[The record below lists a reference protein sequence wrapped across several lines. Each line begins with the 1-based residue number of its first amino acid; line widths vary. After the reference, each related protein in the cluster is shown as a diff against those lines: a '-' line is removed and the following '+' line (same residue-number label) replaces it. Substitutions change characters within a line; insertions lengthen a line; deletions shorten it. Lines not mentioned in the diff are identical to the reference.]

1 MNYKQAGVD
10 VALGDAFVEQIKS
23 RVKRLKAQGVV
34 SGIGPFAGLFDFSPT
49 EWKDPILVGCTDGVG
64 TKLKLAFELDR
75 HDTIG
80 IDLVAMNV
88 NDLIVCGAKPL
99 FFLDYLAT
107 AKLDL
112 KTHLSVIDGIIEGC
126 RQSRCAL
133 LGGETAEMPGMYG
146 AGEYDL
152 AGFAVGMVDR
162 GRILKPDMIKPGDVL
177 IGLPSTGFHSNGYS
191 LVRRTFEDR
200 SRFPLDRKIPGEDRS
215 LGDVL
220 LTPTRIYVPEVEI
233 ALGIPGVKS
242 FAHITG
248 GGITGNL
255 PRAYPDR
262 YGAQIRIDSWPIPPV
277 MKLLQEEARID
288 NSDMYRTFNMGLGLI
303 AVVDPQVASRLQ
315 DAWKKSG
322 FVSYVI
328 GRITEVPGVEYV
340 RADPD
345 AVVTMPD
352 RQPYPE
358 IKIEARRN
366 SRLKIAVMGSGRGTN
381 MDALLKASKN
391 GVLDGEIV
399 CVISNNSRAGILDI
413 ARREEIPVYH
423 ISSRTH
429 ADESDSDRAIL
440 EIMNKHGVELICLA
454 GYMKRLSSGFLVA
467 CGTPVLNIHPALLPA
482 FGGAGMY
489 GERVHEAVIRSG
501 AKYSGATVHLVDSEY
516 DHGLILDQQI
526 VEVSPDDT
534 ATSLAAKV
542 LKVEHRLYVEAVNR
556 WIRSRRS

>member
-23 RVKRLKAQGVV
+23 RVKQLKAKGVV
-34 SGIGPFAGLFDFSPT
+34 SGIGPFAGLFDFGPS

-107 AKLDL
+107 GKLDL
-112 KTHLSVIDGIIEGC
+112 KTHLSVIDGIVEGC

-162 GRILKPDMIKPGDVL
+162 DRLLNPDGVEPGDVL

-200 SRFPLDRKIPGEDRS
+200 ARFPLDQTIPGEDRP

-220 LTPTRIYVPEVEI
+220 LAPTRIYVPEVQI
-233 ALGIPGVKS
+233 ALSIPGVKS

-262 YGAQIRIDSWPIPPV
+262 FGARILIDSWPIPPV
-277 MKLLQEEARID
+277 MKLLREEARID
-288 NSDMYRTFNMGLGLI
+288 DSEMYRTFNMGLGLI
-303 AVVDPQVASRLQ
+303 AVVDPHAASRLQ

-322 FVSYVI
+322 FVSYEI
-328 GRITEVPGVEYV
+328 GRITDSPGVGYV
-340 RADPD
+340 GAQTGSTGTAPERRSGAGTRSD
-345 AVVTMPD
+345 AMPTG
-352 RQPYPE
+352 
-358 IKIEARRN
+358 KM
-366 SRLKIAVMGSGRGTN
+366 KIAVLGSGRGTN
-381 MDALLKASKN
+381 MAALVTASKN
-391 GVLDGEIV
+391 DELDADIV

-413 ARREEIPVYH
+413 ARRENIPAYH
-423 ISSRTH
+423 LSSRTH
-429 ADESDSDRAIL
+429 ADESSRDQAIL
-440 EIMNKHGVELICLA
+440 DIMKEHGVELICLA
-454 GYMKRLSSGFLVA
+454 GYMKRLSAGFLAV
-467 CGTPVLNIHPALLPA
+467 CGIPVLNIHPALLPA
-482 FGGAGMY
+482 FGGVGMY

-501 AKYSGATVHLVDSEY
+501 AKYSGATVHLVNNEY
-516 DHGLILDQQI
+516 DRGRILDQQI

-534 ATSLAAKV
+534 AGTLAAKV
-542 LKVEHRLYVEAVNR
+542 LTVEHRLYVRAVNR
-556 WIRSRRS
+556 WIRSGRV